1 MKYKGFILL
10 EVLVALTIVGIAS
23 VIYWESTIR
32 TQAFNKQISQKF
44 VLERLVHD
52 FKILQSENMTQN
64 LDLEGYSQIE
74 DIRKRNN
81 IMIIKFQSGEVFEV
95 RL

>member
-44 VLERLVHD
+44 GLERLVHD
-52 FKILQSENMTQN
+52 FKILQTENMTQN

-74 DIRKRNN
+74 DIMKRNN
-81 IMIIKFQSGEVFEV
+81 ILIIKFQSGEVFEV